1 MRRLLTA
8 LMILLVVLV
17 AGLSALVLLINPN
30 DFRSYMMREV
40 EQRSGYKLAL
50 DGPLRWHVWP
60 QLSILSGRMSLTA
73 PGASAPLISADNMR
87 LDVALLPLISHRLQ
101 VEQVM
106 LKKSVIQLTPQSE
119 ARRPEGAPVAPGESG
134 PASREH
140 RNWSFD
146 IGSLNVA
153 DSVLVFQH
161 ADDEQITV
169 RNIQL
174 QLEQNNHRQAQVS
187 LNGRVNRDQRD
198 LSLAIEA
205 VLNAD
210 ETGDSFSADI
220 TRFDYQLQGADL
232 PKQGI
237 RGEGSLNARWED
249 LNKRLSISNLN
260 LKANESSLRGGL
272 SVVMNDKP
280 EWQLDLAS
288 DNLNLDTL
296 LVRAPLSDENGG
308 DGQGAQAA
316 VLPRPI
322 ISGSGDLPAWS
333 VLNSSNGSASL
344 QFASLRWR
352 GLEFTNVNARM
363 VNKNGQLS
371 VERLQGN
378 LGGGRI
384 SLPGS
389 VDASATPVHAL
400 FQPQI
405 SNIEIAS
412 VLKAFDYPLAVSGNL
427 SMSGEFSG
435 DSIDA
440 QAFRHGWQGKAS
452 VEMANSR
459 LEGMNFQQLVQR
471 AVTRNNADVQAQQ
484 DYDDATVMERFSA
497 SATLNSGKLQLQ
509 QMAGESAVL
518 ALTGDGTLDLVN
530 EQCDAN
536 FAVRVI
542 GGWEGKG
549 ELVERIKQTPIPLR
563 IYGPW
568 SQLNYNLEVDRVLR
582 NQLQDEAKRRLKE
595 WAERNKDNS
604 SKARD
609 VEQLLKARESR

>member
-17 AGLSALVLLINPN
+17 AGISALVLLINPN
-30 DFRSYMMREV
+30 DFRSYMVREV

-50 DGPLRWHVWP
+50 EGPLRWHVWP

-73 PGASAPLISADNMR
+73 PGASAPLVSAENMR

-101 VEQVM
+101 VQQVM

-119 ARRPEGAPVAPGESG
+119 ARKPEGAPVAPGESG
-134 PASREH
+134 PVTREH
-140 RNWSFD
+140 RHWSFD

-174 QLEQNNHRQAQVS
+174 QLDQNDHRKAQVS

-198 LSLAIEA
+198 LTLAIEA
-205 VLNAD
+205 VLEAD
-210 ETGDSFSADI
+210 DSGENFSADI
-220 TRFDYQLQGADL
+220 TRLDYQLQGADL

-237 RGEGSLNARWED
+237 RGEGSLKARWED

-272 SVVMNDKP
+272 SVVLNDKP
-280 EWQLDLAS
+280 TWQLDLTS

-296 LVRAPLSDENGG
+296 LVRAPLAGENAG
-308 DGQGAQAA
+308 DAQTAQAA
-316 VLPRPI
+316 VLPRPVI
-322 ISGSGDLPAWS
+322 ASSGDLPAWS
-333 VLNSSNGSASL
+333 VLNSSDGSATL
-344 QFASLRWR
+344 QFANLRWR
-352 GLEFTNVNARM
+352 GLAFTNVDARM

-371 VERLQGN
+371 VERLKGD
-378 LGGGRI
+378 LGAGSI

-389 VDASATPVHAL
+389 VDASGTPVHAV
-400 FQPQI
+400 FKPEV

-412 VLKAFDYPLAVSGNL
+412 ILKAFDYPLAVSGSL
-427 SMSGEFSG
+427 SMNGEFSG

-440 QAFRHGWQGKAS
+440 QAFRRSWRGKAS

-471 AVTRNNADVQAQQ
+471 AVTRNNNDVQAQQ
-484 DYDDATVMERFSA
+484 DYDDATVMARFSA
-497 SATLNSGKLQLQ
+497 SATLNHGKLQLQ

-518 ALTGDGTLDLVN
+518 ALTGNGSLDLVN

-549 ELVERIKQTPIPLR
+549 ELVERLKQTPIPLR

-568 SQLNYNLEVDRVLR
+568 SQLNYNLDVDRVLR
-582 NQLQDEAKRRLKE
+582 NNLQDEAKRRLRE
-595 WAERNKDNS
+595 WAERNKDSS

-609 VEQLLKARESR
+609 VQQLLQERESR

>member
-30 DFRSYMMREV
+30 DFRSYMVREV

-50 DGPLRWHVWP
+50 EGPLRWHVWP
-60 QLSILSGRMSLTA
+60 QLSILSGRMALTA
-73 PGASAPLISADNMR
+73 PGASTPLVSAENMR

-101 VEQVM
+101 VEQVV
-106 LKKSVIQLTPQSE
+106 LKKAVIQLTPQSE
-119 ARRPEGAPVAPGESG
+119 ARRPEGAPVAPGEPG
-134 PASREH
+134 PVDREH

-174 QLEQNNHRQAQVS
+174 QLEQNKRRQAQVS
-187 LNGRVNRDQRD
+187 FSGRVNRDQRD
-198 LSLAIEA
+198 LTLAVEG
-205 VLNAD
+205 VLDASAG
-210 ETGDSFSADI
+210 GDSFSVDI
-220 TRFDYQLQGADL
+220 TRLDYQLQGADL
-232 PKQGI
+232 PKRGI
-237 RGEGSLNARWED
+237 RGAGTLKASWED
-249 LNKRLSISNLN
+249 QAKRLSVSNLN
-260 LKANESSLRGGL
+260 LTANESSLRGGL
-272 SVVMNDKP
+272 WVAMNDKP
-280 EWQLDLAS
+280 EWQLDLTS

-296 LVRAPLSDENGG
+296 IARLPLPDENGG
-308 DGQGAQAA
+308 GERPVQANI
-316 VLPRPI
+316 LPRPVI
-322 ISGSGDLPAWS
+322 AGSDYLPAWN
-333 VLNSSNGSASL
+333 VLNGSDGKAL
-344 QFASLRWR
+344 LKFASLRWR
-352 GLEFTNVNARM
+352 GLEFTDVNARM
-363 VNKNGQLS
+363 GNQGGKLT
-371 VERLQGN
+371 VERLDGK
-378 LGGGRI
+378 LGAGTL

-389 VDASATPVHAL
+389 VDARGPQVHAV

-405 SNIEIAS
+405 TNIEIAS
-412 VLKAFDYPLAVSGNL
+412 ILKAFDYPLAISGSL
-427 SMSGEFSG
+427 SMNGEFSG
-435 DSIDA
+435 NSIDA
-440 QAFRHGWQGKAS
+440 QAFRRSWQGKAS

-471 AVTRNNADVQAQQ
+471 AVTRNNNDVQAQQ
-484 DYDDATVMERFSA
+484 EYDDATVMEHFKA

-518 ALTGDGTLDLVN
+518 ALTGNGALDLVN

-536 FAVRVI
+536 FAVRVT

-549 ELVERIKQTPIPLR
+549 ELIERLRQTPIPLR

-568 SQLNYNLEVDRVLR
+568 SQLNYNLDVDRVLR
-582 NQLQDEAKRRLKE
+582 NQLQDEAKRRLRE

-609 VEQLLKARESR
+609 VQQLLQEREGR